1 MSSFLGKLNLR
12 PQERRFVVI
21 VGIIVFVVVNVW
33 FVWPHFADWQKTRT
47 AMEADREK
55 LETYQE
61 KIAMNEG
68 ENGYAARLAELSDG
82 ARIEVDEREIELLRT
97 VQNQAVKS
105 RMGVTRYDPINRAN
119 ALRSSEFF
127 EEQSLR
133 ITVKTGEKE
142 LVDFLTAIS
151 EGNSMIRVR
160 NLDVRPDNQRYQLEG
175 SVVLVASYQKSA
187 GRAVPSNR
195 RTRAALQQTSAN
207 TRRQP

>member
-1 MSSFLGKLNLR
+1 MSSFVAKLNLR

-33 FVWPHFADWQKTRT
+33 FVWPHFADWQRTRT

-55 LETYQE
+55 LETYQN

-68 ENGYAARLAELSDG
+68 KTGYAARLAELSDG

-105 RMGVTRYDPINRAN
+105 RMGVTRYDPISRAN

-142 LVDFLTAIS
+142 LVNFLTAIS

-187 GRAVPSNR
+187 GRAVPSTR
-195 RTRAALQQTSAN
+195 RTRAAPQQTSAN
-207 TRRQP
+207 PRRQP